1 MSPLIRFLVGLA
13 VFAGILAASPFAIE
27 RALRAYD
34 SNYDPYVR
42 PGSVSADGSALV
54 KGINR
59 RLFREVRFDATGVS
73 LRMDAFALSRYDAE
87 RFPNSV
93 TGTVRFL
100 RLQSPADA
108 KPGPAP
114 VESATVMAEWPF
126 GLKQRENR
134 QNGGE
139 PGAPLFDVECDIV
152 PLTAKGESDAA
163 AVSSLI
169 MQTGTAWEFD
179 FDMATETPP
188 SNRVVFCY
196 SKAPRS
202 ILRGTFL
209 ERKTEPL
216 GGGAK

>member
-34 SNYDPYVR
+34 RNYDPYVR

-139 PGAPLFDVECDIV
+139 PG
-152 PLTAKGESDAA
+152 G
-163 AVSSLI
+163 
-169 MQTGTAWEFD
+169 GT
-179 FDMATETPP
+179 
-188 SNRVVFCY
+188 
-196 SKAPRS
+196 
-202 ILRGTFL
+202 
-209 ERKTEPL
+209 
-216 GGGAK
+216 